1 MLYLCQGECSL
12 AKMDISDLLHCLFI
26 TVPRF
31 RRLSGV
37 DCRTSDTQRHLQL
50 ITLCDFADAPPDPD
64 RSHSHQEEFSNEN
77 CNR

>member
-37 DCRTSDTQRHLQL
+37 DSRTSDTP
-50 ITLCDFADAPPDPD
+50 TPFTAYY
-64 RSHSHQEEFSNEN
+64 FV
-77 CNR
+77 